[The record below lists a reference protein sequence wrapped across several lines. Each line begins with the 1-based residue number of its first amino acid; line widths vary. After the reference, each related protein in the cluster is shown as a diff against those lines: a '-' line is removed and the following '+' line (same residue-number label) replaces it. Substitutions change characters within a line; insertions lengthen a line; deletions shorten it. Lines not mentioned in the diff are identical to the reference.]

1 MTSSAWDTCLSE
13 TREDGTDICQTV
25 AGEAE
30 WGWEGQRDG
39 YGHLTITGSLEVYIY
54 RDYPLC
60 LKVEKEIRPSGDL
73 TCDRKQDWWTWI
85 LQPQQQWPCLPRGT
99 RRSDQLL
106 TSQWTRHSCRRS
118 LIRFMR
124 SRPLGSSRSFHQKE
138 WKRLGAK
145 NEPLAS
151 EKIAENVFIVKIWR
165 ATMDQ
170 EDSSRNVCINKLK
183 SLKVAKCRKDDEGWM
198 MKDDDFKLL
207 RGFCDWRTYKRTD
220 RHLWMYRVFRK

>member
-1 MTSSAWDTCLSE
+1 MTSSARDT
-13 TREDGTDICQTV
+13 
-25 AGEAE
+25 
-30 WGWEGQRDG
+30 WGWDRHLPDCRWRGWVRMGRSEGWLRSFDHHRVTWG
-39 YGHLTITGSLEVYIY
+39 LHIFYVSKKCRGIVC

-85 LQPQQQWPCLPRGT
+85 LQPQQQWPRLPRGT

-165 ATMDQ
+165 DTVDL

-183 SLKVAKCRKDDEGWM
+183 S
-198 MKDDDFKLL
+198 
-207 RGFCDWRTYKRTD
+207 
-220 RHLWMYRVFRK
+220 